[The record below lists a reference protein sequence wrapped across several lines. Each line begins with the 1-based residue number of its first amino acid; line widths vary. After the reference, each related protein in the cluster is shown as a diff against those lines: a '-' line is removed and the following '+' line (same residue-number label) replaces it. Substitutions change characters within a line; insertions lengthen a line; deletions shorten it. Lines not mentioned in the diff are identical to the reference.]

1 MHIEYTYINIY
12 IAWSPKISYTY
23 DIYDEYILVN
33 RTIRAITI
41 FRQGEDAAE
50 IISDLPTT

>member
-1 MHIEYTYINIY
+1 MHIQYIYINIY